1 MIRTPPDS
9 LISRRL
15 EERPGHLPGQLF
27 VHGGA
32 APTRLSV
39 LRFEPGGMVQIQLE
53 RPDQLALLIA
63 SGDPLWVR
71 LQGLADPSLIRQIF
85 RQLGVPALLHAPL
98 IDTPQRTRVD
108 AAGDAVL
115 VVIHRLGF
123 AKTPAQLIS
132 EQVGLLLL
140 PNLLI
145 SLEEVPKQE
154 SFPQLTRW
162 LANLTPPP
170 SREDLDDV
178 LHFLIDEMLDELFPI
193 LEQFSDLLDRLE
205 EMALRDP
212 KPKLLARSYQARVSL
227 RRIHHQVWPLRH
239 QILILLR
246 QNQRL
251 LGPEARRGFE
261 DMEQHVRLIFENT
274 ELLRH
279 QCDAVSDAYIAS
291 TGNRMNQV
299 MKTLTIVSSIFA
311 PLTFIAGIYGM
322 NFKVMPELD
331 LPFGYY
337 LALAL
342 MALIAMLQTYLLWR
356 RGWFVD
362 WTATRR

>member
-9 LISRRL
+9 LVSRRL
-15 EERPGHLPGQLF
+15 EERPGQLPGQLF

-32 APTRLSV
+32 APTQFSV
-39 LRFEPGGMVQIQLE
+39 LCFGSAGMVQISLE
-53 RPDQLALLIA
+53 RPAQLDPLIA

-71 LQGLADPSLIRQIF
+71 LQGLADAVLIRAILQ
-85 RQLGVPALLHAPL
+85 RLGVPGPMQAPL

-108 AAGDAVL
+108 ASGDAVL

-123 AKTPAQLIS
+123 ARTPAQLIS

-162 LANLTPPP
+162 LANLSPPP

-178 LHFLIDEMLDELFPI
+178 LHFLIDELLDELFPI

-205 EMALRDP
+205 ESALRNP
-212 KPKLLARSYQARVSL
+212 KPKLLNQSYQARVSL

-246 QNQRL
+246 TNQRI
-251 LGPEARRGFE
+251 LGPEARKGFE
-261 DMEQHVRLIFENT
+261 DMEEHVRLIFENT

-279 QCDAVSDAYIAS
+279 QCDAVSDAYMAS

-322 NFKVMPELD
+322 NFKVMPELN

-342 MALIAMLQTYLLWR
+342 MAFIAMLQTYLLWR
-356 RGWFVD
+356 RGWFED